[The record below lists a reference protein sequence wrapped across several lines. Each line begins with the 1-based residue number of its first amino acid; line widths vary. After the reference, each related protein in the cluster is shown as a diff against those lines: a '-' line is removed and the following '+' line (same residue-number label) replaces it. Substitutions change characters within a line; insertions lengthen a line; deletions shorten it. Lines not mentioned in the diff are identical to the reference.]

1 MIWNAIMRGGSKDG
15 VVFDVRDPVNYPGLG
30 YNLVKGIAVE
40 YYWYT
45 GKTDE
50 EGRFIFR
57 SEGLWWLLKRRFFAK
72 RGYRVVTRPRW
83 APKIRHKEEE
93 VI

>member
-1 MIWNAIMRGGSKDG
+1 MIWNAIMHGGSKNG
-15 VVFDVRDPVNYPGLG
+15 TTFDVSDPMRYPGLG
-30 YNLVKGIAVE
+30 YNLVE

-45 GKTDE
+45 GKTDK

-57 SEGLWWLLKRRFFAK
+57 SEGLWWRLKRRLFV
-72 RGYRVVTRPRW
+72 RLGYRVATRPRW